1 MGSAAGTIVRMTPG
15 PKKSAEKQGVLK
27 VADSLCRGS
36 FAALFTALTIAT
48 VAVGQQQPPQ
58 APSQQP
64 LRPSQP
70 AGAPA
75 GAPGG
80 APAHHAAGQAA
91 GGPTG
96 GVALIDLPYVLKNH
110 GGFNHRLE
118 ELRHEAEAAENAL
131 KASRDSIQKLMVQ
144 LDDLNR
150 GSPDFKKLE
159 EEITKRQAS
168 LSVDVN
174 ITKKKFQEAEAKI
187 YYEVYQAILAEVRY
201 YAEANRITLVLKFNG
216 DEANKDNPEEIM
228 REMQKM
234 VLYYSPA
241 VDITPIILD
250 RMKGQQPRGAAGAN
264 PAAQR
269 PGVQPRRQ

>member
-1 MGSAAGTIVRMTPG
+1 VVR
-15 PKKSAEKQGVLK
+15 
-27 VADSLCRGS
+27 SLCRGT
-36 FAALFTALTIAT
+36 FAAFVTALVIASMT
-48 VAVGQQQPPQ
+48 YAQQQPPAAQ
-58 APSQQP
+58 PQQP
-64 LRPSQP
+64 LRGAAPPSQP
-70 AGAPA
+70 GGGAPA
-75 GAPGG
+75 GAPSGPQHGG
-80 APAHHAAGQAA
+80 AVP
-91 GGPTG
+91 G

-118 ELRHEAEAAENAL
+118 ELRREAEGAENAL
-131 KASRDSIQKLMVQ
+131 KIKRDEIQKLMVQ

-159 EEITKRQAS
+159 EEITKRQAN

-187 YYEVYQAILAEVRY
+187 YYEVYQAILAEVRH

-234 VLYYSPA
+234 VLYYNPV

-250 RMKGQQPRGAAGAN
+250 RMKGQQPRAAAGAN

-269 PGVQPRRQ
+269 PGVQQQQRR

>member
-1 MGSAAGTIVRMTPG
+1 VVR
-15 PKKSAEKQGVLK
+15 
-27 VADSLCRGS
+27 SLCRGT
-36 FAALFTALTIAT
+36 FAAFVTALVIASVT
-48 VAVGQQQPPQ
+48 YAQQQPAGQP
-58 APSQQP
+58 QQP
-64 LRPSQP
+64 LRNAAPSQP
-70 AGAPA
+70 GG

-80 APAHHAAGQAA
+80 APAGGAQA
-91 GGPTG
+91 GGQHGGAIPG

-110 GGFNHRLE
+110 AGFNHRLE
-118 ELRHEAEAAENAL
+118 ELRREAEGAENAL
-131 KASRDSIQKLMVQ
+131 KVKRDEIQKVMVQ

-159 EEITKRQAS
+159 EEITKRQAG

-216 DEANKDNPEEIM
+216 DEANKDNPDEIM

-234 VLYYSPA
+234 VLYYNP
-241 VDITPIILD
+241 VIDITPIILD
-250 RMKGQQPRGAAGAN
+250 RMKGQQPRAAAGTN

-269 PGVQPRRQ
+269 PGVQPQSRR

>member
-1 MGSAAGTIVRMTPG
+1 MIERPRKNP
-15 PKKSAEKQGVLK
+15 PKQQGVLK
-27 VADSLCRGS
+27 VAKSLRRGM
-36 FAALFTALTIAT
+36 FTLFLTALALTSTTFA
-48 VAVGQQQPPQ
+48 Q
-58 APSQQP
+58 QQP
-64 LRPSQP
+64 LRNPAGP
-70 AGAPA
+70 ANPGAGAPPASAPA
-75 GAPGG
+75 GSPGG
-80 APAHHAAGQAA
+80 AAPHHAAAQHGGGAA
-91 GGPTG
+91 GS
-96 GVALIDLPYVLKNH
+96 VALIDLPYVLKNH
-110 GGFNHRLE
+110 GGFNQRLE
-118 ELRHEAEAAENAL
+118 ELRREAEGAENDL
-131 KASRDSIQKLMVQ
+131 KAKRDAIQKLMVQ

-174 ITKKKFQEAEAKI
+174 ITKKKFQEAEAKL

-234 VLYYSPA
+234 VLYYNPA
-241 VDITPIILD
+241 IDITPIILD
-250 RMKGQQPRGAAGAN
+250 RMKGQQPRAAGAN

-269 PGVQPRRQ
+269 PGVQPRR

>member
-1 MGSAAGTIVRMTPG
+1 MA
-15 PKKSAEKQGVLK
+15 K
-27 VADSLCRGS
+27 SLCRGT
-36 FAALFTALTIAT
+36 FAALFTALALTSTAHS
-48 VAVGQQQPPQ
+48 QQQPAGQP
-58 APSQQP
+58 PQQP
-64 LRPSQP
+64 PRNATPP
-70 AGAPA
+70 AGGAPA
-75 GAPGG
+75 GG
-80 APAHHAAGQAA
+80 AAHHAAAQH
-91 GGPTG
+91 GGAVPG

-118 ELRHEAEAAENAL
+118 ELRREAEGAENAL
-131 KASRDSIQKLMVQ
+131 KIKRDEIQKLMVQ

-159 EEITKRQAS
+159 EEITKRQAG

-187 YYEVYQAILAEVRY
+187 YYEVYQSILAEVRY

-234 VLYYSPA
+234 VLYYNPV

-250 RMKGQQPRGAAGAN
+250 RMKAQQPRGAAGTN

-269 PGVQPRRQ
+269 PGVQQPPRR